1 MSAEVQTI
9 AALAVVA
16 LAAGWLIARA
26 LAKRRSS
33 GCGGECGCPSEKLK
47 R

>member
-1 MSAEVQTI
+1 MSAEAQTI
-9 AALAVVA
+9 AALAIVA
-16 LAAGWLIARA
+16 FAAGWLILRV

>member
-1 MSAEVQTI
+1 MSAEIQTI
-9 AALAVVA
+9 AALAIVA

-26 LAKRRSS
+26 VAKRRSS

>member
-1 MSAEVQTI
+1 MTAEVQTI
-9 AALAVVA
+9 AALAIVA
-16 LAAGWLIARA
+16 LAATWLIVRA